1 MYSYWHPSTPAG
13 RPALLR
19 RDNGGMSCAWLR
31 VGVLAATVSLLVHA
45 QPGGVRLAPDGW
57 FRTGSGELFVPLGGF
72 HANMIPL
79 SMVKLSPEERSRAG
93 PHIWADQKTEGF
105 GHIDLWDASDE
116 LMRQWFGILAS
127 NGITAVRLFPRA
139 RIGEDVLDICG
150 RLNPMLRDVFH
161 RAFAAARPYGI
172 RVLLQIVP
180 EPWLTGYMSR
190 DALERYA
197 LPHYTAEDLARLT
210 PAQRR
215 FLIDRKL
222 VSRES
227 GDWFTDPDVL
237 ACQKQ
242 YLEEALAWVA
252 GEPQVFALELYNE
265 QGSGPDE
272 AAELRWTEH
281 IVRFIKQRLP
291 EMPVTISHPG
301 SGLTAY
307 DPLKWSRQA
316 GVDFY
321 SSHLYAGQCGE
332 NPSIDF
338 AAVTGAT
345 TALLRAG
352 IVNFPGEWGVLDSK
366 APREMQRRSHRD
378 ALWLSLLAGGP
389 GFMQWTYDFPDEYR
403 RASEIFHSLP
413 KRFSPRASPVMVD
426 VGRAY
431 REFHDETRYA
441 PAERFKAAKR
451 GDANLRAM
459 YDAYRHSLD
468 IGVPVSFSLSGGVA
482 LERFLKSKAKAFPR
496 PIEAQGG
503 YQLAYLSDPDSRIW
517 IAYLRNRTV
526 RAFGPHFLGV
536 PRESKLRLRFRLPD
550 LSYDAEVIDLESGG
564 VLRRTINRGET
575 LEIAR
580 RSSSDYVLVVR
591 PR

>member
-1 MYSYWHPSTPAG
+1 MRAG
-13 RPALLR
+13 LPVP
-19 RDNGGMSCAWLR
+19 RDNGGMSSVWAR
-31 VGVLAATVSLLVHA
+31 VAVLSVAFSLGVRAESSD
-45 QPGGVRLAPDGW
+45 VRLAPDGW
-57 FRTGSGELFVPLGGF
+57 FRNGAGELFVPLGGF

-79 SMVKLSPEERSRAG
+79 SMVKLSPEERLRVG
-93 PHIWADQKTEGF
+93 PHIWADQTTAGL
-105 GHIDLWDASDE
+105 GHVDLWDASDE
-116 LMRQWFGILAS
+116 LMRQWFGLLAA
-127 NGITAVRLFPRA
+127 NGVTAVRLFPRA

-150 RLNPMLRDVFH
+150 RLNPKLRDVFH

-172 RVLLQIVP
+172 RVLFQIIP

-190 DALERYA
+190 DALERHV
-197 LPHYTAEDLARLT
+197 LPHYTEDDLARLT
-210 PAQRR
+210 SAQRR

-237 ACQKQ
+237 ACQKR
-242 YLEEALAWVA
+242 YLEEALAWIED
-252 GEPQVFALELYNE
+252 EPQVFALELYNE

-272 AAELRWTEH
+272 AAELRWTEEV
-281 IVRFIKQRLP
+281 VRFIKQRLP

-301 SGLTAY
+301 SGLTAF
-307 DPLKWSRQA
+307 DPLKWSRQSS
-316 GVDFY
+316 VDFY
-321 SSHLYAGQCGE
+321 SSHLYAGQCGA
-332 NPSIDF
+332 NPRVDF

-366 APREMQRRSHRD
+366 APEAIQRRSHRD

-403 RASEIFHSLP
+403 RAFEVFQSLE
-413 KRFSPRASPVMVD
+413 KRFSPGASAVVVD
-426 VGRAY
+426 IGRAY
-431 REFHDETRYA
+431 REFHDEARHN

-468 IGVPVSFSLSGGVA
+468 IGVPVSFSLSGGLA
-482 LERFLKSKAKAFPR
+482 LDRFTKSKAKEFAR

-503 YQLAYLSDPDSRIW
+503 YQLAYVSDPNSRVW
-517 IAYLRNRTV
+517 IAYVRNRTV
-526 RAFGPHFLGV
+526 QAFGPHFLGV

-550 LSYDAEVIDLESGG
+550 GRYDAEVIDLETGRG
-564 VLRRTINRGET
+564 LRRMIGHDET
-575 LEIAR
+575 LEIAKR
-580 RSSSDYVLVVR
+580 TSSDYVVVVR